1 LSVLHVQFVQLE
13 FTDDQTDIRNMSPN
27 TKNIYIS
34 AVARFSAYHR
44 RSPDQLGLE
53 DIREFLQRPQRR

>member
-1 LSVLHVQFVQLE
+1 MTKQISPLQQRMI
-13 FTDDQTDIRNMSPN
+13 DDMTIRNMSPN

-53 DIREFLQRPQRR
+53 NTRHVTRF